1 MEHNKSSS
9 QREVQ
14 TNTGLPLKTRKTSK
28 KQPNVLSK
36 QIRKR
41 RTEPKVS
48 RRKDKDKKEINKIY
62 REQKILKKSIKPRV
76 GSLKWQTKLT
86 NIWPGSPKRKTGT
99 QIFEKLEI

>member
-1 MEHNKSSS
+1 M
-9 QREVQ
+9 V
-14 TNTGLPLKTRKTSK
+14 TRKTSK

-62 REQKILKKSIKPRV
+62 RD
-76 GSLKWQTKLT
+76 
-86 NIWPGSPKRKTGT
+86 
-99 QIFEKLEI
+99 